1 MPARYA
7 GDIFYRPLTQEED
20 RDYGQKSELVR
31 RFTDLRLLTPEQKE
45 FQKKYLAV
53 DKLISELA

>member
-1 MPARYA
+1 MAVRYA
-7 GDIFYRPLTQEED
+7 GDIFYRPLIREEAQ
-20 RDYGQKSELVR
+20 DYGRKSELVR
-31 RFTDLRLLTPEQKE
+31 RFSDLKLLTPEQKE